1 MLSALIIARRETILL
16 VDEMEAIQGR
26 LALVINEVRTV
37 DEVEGGF
44 LLASQ

>member
-26 LALVINEVRTV
+26 LALVIDEVRTV

-44 LLASQ
+44 LSASQ